1 MDRHASTIKR
11 HRQSLKRR
19 ERNRAARSRVKT
31 YIKNVEEA
39 TTQEAAETALKDV
52 IKVLD
57 TSAGTK
63 INHPNKVARIK
74 SRLTRMVSGR
84 FAS

>member
-1 MDRHASTIKR
+1 MDRHPSTIKR

-31 YIKNVEEA
+31 YIKIVEEA
-39 TTQEAAETALKDV
+39 ATQEVADRALKDA

-57 TSAGTK
+57 TSAGAK
-63 INHPNKVARIK
+63 ITHPNKVARIK
-74 SRLTRMVSGR
+74 SRLTRLVTTR

>member
-1 MDRHASTIKR
+1 MDRHPSTIKR

-31 YIKNVEEA
+31 YIKIVEEA
-39 TTQEAAETALKDV
+39 ATQEVADKALKDA

-57 TSAGTK
+57 TSAGAK
-63 INHPNKVARIK
+63 ITHPNKVARIK
-74 SRLTRMVSGR
+74 SRLTRLVTTR